1 MREKEDNMSY
11 EDKIC
16 EAISLMVDKAVS
28 EANFDRTIQ
37 AIVQECSDA
46 SIGKYKVKYQD
57 STFYAYATSS
67 DVTYTNG
74 SNVYVLVPS
83 NDMTRDKTILGT
95 VTKLGINYVTQA
107 EGDEAYDYVGT
118 NCIKTTGVYQLSSY
132 AEHNTPNA
140 GYVKTIYGPGINDG
154 SIMD

>member
-1 MREKEDNMSY
+1 MSY

-57 STFYAYATSS
+57 SAFYAYATSS

-95 VTKLGINYVTQA
+95 VTKL
-107 EGDEAYDYVGT
+107 
-118 NCIKTTGVYQLSSY
+118 
-132 AEHNTPNA
+132 
-140 GYVKTIYGPGINDG
+140 
-154 SIMD
+154 

>member
-57 STFYAYATSS
+57 MQLAQMSHIPT
-67 DVTYTNG
+67 
-74 SNVYVLVPS
+74 VL
-83 NDMTRDKTILGT
+83 MFMF
-95 VTKLGINYVTQA
+95 
-107 EGDEAYDYVGT
+107 
-118 NCIKTTGVYQLSSY
+118 SY
-132 AEHNTPNA
+132 L
-140 GYVKTIYGPGINDG
+140 VMI
-154 SIMD
+154 

>member
-1 MREKEDNMSY
+1 MSY

-74 SNVYVLVPS
+74 SGGAV
-83 NDMTRDKTILGT
+83 
-95 VTKLGINYVTQA
+95 NYK
-107 EGDEAYDYVGT
+107 
-118 NCIKTTGVYQLSSY
+118 IYQLDDEY
-132 AEHNTPNA
+132 
-140 GYVKTIYGPGINDG
+140 YGDLYFCIRNLLQYT
-154 SIMD
+154 